1 MAARA
6 GRGAGGE
13 AGAGAGAGVGEE
25 VEGVALLAGNA
36 RPIDGGCCLL
46 DATCWS
52 LEGVSP
58 SLSPGR
64 CARLPTE
71 VLEPPDDLVLN
82 WVRGPDSSFL
92 AAVEKDLVTELFQG
106 GVSPLGARC
115 GCGSDGLP
123 GVLSPMGACPS
134 PLSTVTTAQ
143 SEAPSS
149 TYSNPNG
156 LRLPG
161 SPWEPLRRLE
171 VRATISEEL
180 LAKPVSP
187 PKRRR
192 QHCPRPAGAGTT
204 ESGENGAATHKSLQ
218 GAVKKAA
225 RGGEKSR
232 RGQKG
237 SVSLTLPRYRGVSL
251 HRSTLRYEAHLWDST
266 WERPSKCTEPRAE
279 GEDGATVGRDRKAS
293 PKKRRARGRQV
304 YLGGYGSPEDAAR
317 AFDLCALA
325 FFGTEGCGALNFPL
339 KVYQKQLPE
348 LRRMTR
354 QEVVSWVRR
363 ESVGFARGASRFR
376 GVTPHHSGLKW
387 EARIG
392 KIKNDKY
399 LYLGTFDT
407 EEAAARAY
415 DAALIE
421 HRGPRAITNFPRARA
436 PRLRPRRGASA
447 RAAASPAPP

>member
-6 GRGAGGE
+6 GGRGAGGE
-13 AGAGAGAGVGEE
+13 AGAGAGANVEEE
-25 VEGVALLAGNA
+25 VEEVELLAGNA

-58 SLSPGR
+58 SPSPGR
-64 CARLPTE
+64 GSHLTAE
-71 VLEPPDDLVLN
+71 GLEPPDDLLLN

-106 GVSPLGARC
+106 GGSPLGVRR

-123 GVLSPMGACPS
+123 GVLSPMGACLS

-161 SPWEPLRRLE
+161 SPWDPLPRLE
-171 VRATISEEL
+171 VRTTMLEEL
-180 LAKPVSP
+180 LPKPLSP

-192 QHCPRPAGAGTT
+192 QHCPRPTVADIAECGG
-204 ESGENGAATHKSLQ
+204 SGVATHKSLQ

-225 RGGEKSR
+225 RGGGKSR
-232 RGQKG
+232 PGQKG
-237 SVSLTLPRYRGVSL
+237 SVSPTLPRYRGVSL

-266 WERPSKCTEPRAE
+266 WERPSKRTEPLRAV
-279 GEDGATVGRDRKAS
+279 GEDGATAGRDRKAS

-339 KVYQKQLPE
+339 NVYQEQLPE

-421 HRGPRAITNFPRARA
+421 HRGPRAITNFPRARG
-436 PRLRPRRGASA
+436 PRLRPRCGA
-447 RAAASPAPP
+447 RAAPPPHT

>member
-1 MAARA
+1 
-6 GRGAGGE
+6 
-13 AGAGAGAGVGEE
+13 
-25 VEGVALLAGNA
+25 
-36 RPIDGGCCLL
+36 
-46 DATCWS
+46 
-52 LEGVSP
+52 
-58 SLSPGR
+58 
-64 CARLPTE
+64 
-71 VLEPPDDLVLN
+71 
-82 WVRGPDSSFL
+82 
-92 AAVEKDLVTELFQG
+92 
-106 GVSPLGARC
+106 
-115 GCGSDGLP
+115 
-123 GVLSPMGACPS
+123 
-134 PLSTVTTAQ
+134 
-143 SEAPSS
+143 
-149 TYSNPNG
+149 
-156 LRLPG
+156 
-161 SPWEPLRRLE
+161 
-171 VRATISEEL
+171 
-180 LAKPVSP
+180 
-187 PKRRR
+187 
-192 QHCPRPAGAGTT
+192 
-204 ESGENGAATHKSLQ
+204 
-218 GAVKKAA
+218 
-225 RGGEKSR
+225 
-232 RGQKG
+232 
-237 SVSLTLPRYRGVSL
+237 VSL

>member
-1 MAARA
+1 MRT
-6 GRGAGGE
+6 GAGKSVKEE
-13 AGAGAGAGVGEE
+13 AQGGG
-25 VEGVALLAGNA
+25 ALLAGNA
-36 RPIDGGCCLL
+36 HPIDGGCCLL
-46 DATCWS
+46 EATCWS
-52 LEGVSP
+52 LEGRSP

-64 CARLPTE
+64 GGPPHAE
-71 VLEPPDDLVLN
+71 GLEPPDDLVLN
-82 WVRGPDSSFL
+82 WVRGPDSSSL
-92 AAVEKDLVTELFQG
+92 AAVEKDLVAELFQG
-106 GVSPLGARC
+106 ADGSVGPRF

-123 GVLSPMGACPS
+123 GVLSPMGACLS

-161 SPWEPLRRLE
+161 SPWHPLPRLE
-171 VRATISEEL
+171 VKVKVSEEL
-180 LAKPVSP
+180 LEKPASP

-192 QHCPRPAGAGTT
+192 QDCPRPTSADVVEGGR
-204 ESGENGAATHKSLQ
+204 SGAATQKSLHT
-218 GAVKKAA
+218 AKKLAG
-225 RGGEKSR
+225 RGGKSR
-232 RGQKG
+232 EGQNG
-237 SVSLTLPRYRGVSL
+237 QDSPRSSRYRGVSL

-266 WERPSKCTEPRAE
+266 WERPSGADGQDRA
-279 GEDGATVGRDRKAS
+279 AGRHRKAS

-304 YLGGYGSPEDAAR
+304 YLGGYGTPEDAAR

-339 KVYQKQLPE
+339 NDYQEQLPE

-392 KIKNDKY
+392 KIKTRGTSTDRY

-421 HRGPRAITNFPRARA
+421 HRGPRAITNFPRPRA
-436 PRLRPRRGASA
+436 PRLRPRCAP
-447 RAAASPAPP
+447 RAARPPPA

>member
-1 MAARA
+1 M
-6 GRGAGGE
+6 
-13 AGAGAGAGVGEE
+13 
-25 VEGVALLAGNA
+25 
-36 RPIDGGCCLL
+36 
-46 DATCWS
+46 
-52 LEGVSP
+52 
-58 SLSPGR
+58 
-64 CARLPTE
+64 
-71 VLEPPDDLVLN
+71 
-82 WVRGPDSSFL
+82 
-92 AAVEKDLVTELFQG
+92 
-106 GVSPLGARC
+106 
-115 GCGSDGLP
+115 
-123 GVLSPMGACPS
+123 
-134 PLSTVTTAQ
+134 
-143 SEAPSS
+143 
-149 TYSNPNG
+149 
-156 LRLPG
+156 RLPG